1 MKHASRFVR
10 GLALLVALVGTT
22 AFASSK
28 QEEPAAG
35 AGPDTGVLVVRVE
48 PQSPA
53 ALAGIVR
60 GDIIL
65 AVDGAAAAAVADIQK
80 AVTSKQPGDKVKV
93 TVQHGDA
100 KRTLTAEL
108 GELNGRAYLGVYFE
122 SGSSTAAVPQA
133 GPDAGSGV
141 TPPPGSGQPRAQTL
155 PRLQMPVATGAWIV
169 SVTAG
174 SPAEK
179 AGIAVGDLVTAVDG
193 TAVDAKNDLATLLDA
208 RTPGDTVVLTVTGAD
223 RSTRDV
229 KVTLG
234 ANAQDATKPMLGVQ
248 YRVVSRLAD
257 NLPSDRMQIATGVR
271 VVAVTDGGPAAKAGI
286 ARGDL
291 LTSIDGT
298 AVQTAQQVIDA
309 VGNHKPG
316 DAVKIGVVHA
326 ADGAASEAAVTLAE
340 NPQDATKAFL
350 GVQLGTTGVIPGQGG
365 QGPGNR
371 GPGGRLPG
379 GRNSYSGTDA

>member
-10 GLALLVALVGTT
+10 GLALLVALVGTA

-28 QEEPAAG
+28 QEEPAADL
-35 AGPDTGVLVVRVE
+35 DTGVLVVRVE
-48 PQSPA
+48 PRSPA

-65 AVDGAAAAAVADIQK
+65 AVDGVDAATVADIQK
-80 AVTSKQPGDKVKV
+80 AVTSKRPGDKVKV
-93 TVQHGDA
+93 TVQHGEA

-133 GPDAGSGV
+133 VPDAGSDA
-141 TPPPGSGQPRAQTL
+141 TPPARSGRPDAQTM

-169 SVTAG
+169 SVAAA
-174 SPAEK
+174 SPAAK

-193 TAVDAKNDLATLLDA
+193 TAVDAKNDLATLLNT
-208 RTPGDTVVLTVTGAD
+208 RKPGDTVVLAVTGAD

-234 ANAQDATKPMLGVQ
+234 ENAQDATKPMLGVQ
-248 YRVVSRLAD
+248 YRAVSRLAD
-257 NLPSDRMQIATGVR
+257 NLPSDRMQTAAGVR

-298 AVQTAQQVIDA
+298 DVRTAQQVIDA
-309 VGNHKPG
+309 VGKHKPG
-316 DAVKIGVVHA
+316 DEVKIGVVRA

-350 GVQLGTTGVIPGQGG
+350 GVQLGSFGVIPGHGG
-365 QGPGNR
+365 QGPGGRTPR
-371 GPGGRLPG
+371 GTVPGVRG
-379 GRNSYSGTDA
+379 GLGGTDA